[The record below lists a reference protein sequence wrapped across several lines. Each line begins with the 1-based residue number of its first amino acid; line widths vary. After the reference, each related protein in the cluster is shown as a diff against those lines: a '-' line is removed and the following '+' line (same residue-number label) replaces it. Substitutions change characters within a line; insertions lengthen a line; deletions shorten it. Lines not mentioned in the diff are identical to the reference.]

1 MNLPERYQEDILFYF
16 DGKPR
21 ELALYQAL
29 FHRQQVLDEHVGH
42 PVVLPVGD
50 VVDVAEADLRPGG
63 PLQGEEHLLI
73 EQHLHGL
80 VTGVAELQ
88 PHPGRGVEVG
98 PLGGVVLL
106 PRRPQGTVARDDVEE
121 GLDVLLVPKDPG
133 GTGVLGGLDD
143 ILDKAG
149 PHFGGGHDA
158 DPAPLDAGDHVVH
171 KAGRGDDG
179 IAAVLD
185 DGSGGQDI
193 GWIGHGGSS
202 FGDGGFLRGVVLA
215 ERCFYCSPYWGHRQY
230 PIVIKK
236 CRRPAPPWQFLLDNP
251 QNRKYHRS
259 QPMPRRGKPS
269 CHATPRARPWS
280 LPSPICR
287 RKSCSVSSRR
297 WPS

>member
-1 MNLPERYQEDILFYF
+1 MTLPKQTS
-16 DGKPR
+16 G
-21 ELALYQAL
+21 LAAPS
-29 FHRQQVLDEHVGH
+29 R
-42 PVVLPVGD
+42 
-50 VVDVAEADLRPGG
+50 
-63 PLQGEEHLLI
+63 GEEHLLI

-106 PRRPQGTVARDDVEE
+106 PRRPQGAMARDDVQE

-171 KAGRGDDG
+171 KAGGGDDG

-215 ERCFYCSPYWGHRQY
+215 ERCFYCSPYRGHRQY

-236 CRRPAPPWQFLLDNP
+236 CRRPAPPWANVKKKLDKHTKRTQSDKGRAAESSEQRKASARSWSVPP
-251 QNRKYHRS
+251 QSTAVKGFRK
-259 QPMPRRGKPS
+259 
-269 CHATPRARPWS
+269 
-280 LPSPICR
+280 
-287 RKSCSVSSRR
+287 
-297 WPS
+297 